1 MATKPIP
8 PDAVERIVADWRTGE
23 YSQRQL
29 ANKHS
34 VSNGGIA
41 KLTKGV
47 PHDVSSIVS
56 AGVQYRQGLAAH
68 GEQSAHV
75 AKAIESVVDEK
86 TKDLIFIRKAS
97 LIVAQKAVYKVQNED
112 CSMQDLRNAQEVI
125 GKGKENIYGKSPDTA
140 IQINNAMP
148 PALKVIFTDEA

>member
-1 MATKPIP
+1 M
-8 PDAVERIVADWRTGE
+8 
-23 YSQRQL
+23 
-29 ANKHS
+29 
-34 VSNGGIA
+34 
-41 KLTKGV
+41 
-47 PHDVSSIVS
+47 
-56 AGVQYRQGLAAH
+56 